1 MNYELR
7 PPNEFTLLNP
17 ESERQSNGDAER
29 SRILLE
35 FKNALVSQLDL
46 QELLKSIFEQ
56 IKQVFRQAT
65 AATLAI
71 HDPRKNELRIHL
83 LHSDD
88 PDLFREGMPLSL
100 DNTPSGLAFRS
111 RQTVLINKLTYEDFP
126 SCRTTPRALRCTNRN
141 SITCANTRT
150 S

>member
-7 PPNEFTLLNP
+7 PPSEFTLIDS
-17 ESERQSNGDAER
+17 ESERLSSGDVER
-29 SRILLE
+29 SRLLLE
-35 FKNALVSQLDL
+35 FNNALVSQLDL

-71 HDPRKNELRIHL
+71 HDPKKNELRIHL

-88 PDLFREGMPLSL
+88 PDLFRQGKI
-100 DNTPSGLAFRS
+100 GRA
-111 RQTVLINKLTYEDFP
+111 
-126 SCRTTPRALRCTNRN
+126 SCRERV
-141 SITCANTRT
+141 
-150 S
+150 